1 MSLRRVALAALVLV
15 AGGGC
20 GYTTVATPAEHAPS
34 IAVPLFENRTFE
46 PLLDVRVTERV
57 KSRLVATGPW
67 RLVNRPGTADLVVR
81 GVVTALGVTPVSF
94 DRSHRVLEQRVTIT
108 AQITAD
114 RRNQAAGPAFQGTVT
129 GTSEYSEVGDT
140 LQIRAAKNRAIEE
153 AGDLLAQDVIARLLS
168 LERLESP
175 SGPTDRPTPSPM
187 SAPPEASP

>member
-1 MSLRRVALAALVLV
+1 M
-15 AGGGC
+15 
-20 GYTTVATPAEHAPS
+20 
-34 IAVPLFENRTFE
+34 
-46 PLLDVRVTERV
+46 
-57 KSRLVATGPW
+57 
-67 RLVNRPGTADLVVR
+67 
-81 GVVTALGVTPVSF
+81 TALGVTPVSF

-114 RRNQAAGPAFQGTVT
+114 RRTQAAGPAFQGTVT

-168 LERLESP
+168 LERLESQ

>member
-1 MSLRRVALAALVLV
+1 LRKVTLAALILV

-20 GYTTVATPAEHAPS
+20 GYTTVATPTGHAPS

-46 PLLDVRVTERV
+46 PLLDVRITERV

-94 DRSHRVLEQRVTIT
+94 DRSNRVLEQRVTIT

-114 RRNQAAGPAFQGTVT
+114 RRDQAAAGPAFQGTVT

-153 AGDLLAQDVIARLLS
+153 AGDLLAQDLVARLLS
-168 LERLESP
+168 LERLEPP

>member
-20 GYTTVATPAEHAPS
+20 GYTTVATPAGHAPS

-129 GTSEYSEVGDT
+129 GASEYSEVGDT

-168 LERLESP
+168 LERLESQ